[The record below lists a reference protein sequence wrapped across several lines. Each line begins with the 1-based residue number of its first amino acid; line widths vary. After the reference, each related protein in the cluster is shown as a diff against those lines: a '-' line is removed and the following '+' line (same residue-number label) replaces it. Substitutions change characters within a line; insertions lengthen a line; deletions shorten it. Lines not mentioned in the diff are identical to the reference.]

1 MTIQTSQVVP
11 GTELEPI
18 RKTLKLPNMIAFSR
32 YAHDYDT
39 GESVHCFPEVAR
51 KKGFPRA
58 IAQGLMSHGYISEL
72 IARRFGEQIFA
83 GSRVKAKFIGPTLE
97 GDTLTIGGVVRRVEP
112 ATSGQR
118 VFLEVWCKNQ
128 TGDLLTVGEAEV
140 TVPPGG
146 AR

>member
-1 MTIQTSQVVP
+1 MTITPSQLVP

-18 RKTLKLPNMIAFSR
+18 HKTLKLPNLIAFSR

-58 IAQGLMSHGYISEL
+58 IAQGLMSHGYLSEL
-72 IARRFGEQIFA
+72 IARRFGESIFA
-83 GSRVKAKFIGPTLE
+83 GSRVQAKFLRPTPE
-97 GDTLTIGGVVRRVEP
+97 GDTLTIGGVVSRVEP
-112 ATSGQR
+112 VPSGTR

-128 TGDLLTVGEAEV
+128 AGELLTVGEAEV
-140 TVPPGG
+140 TVPPGSD
-146 AR
+146 R